1 MAHVLTAPD
10 TLARHAPDARASSE
24 AHTQTQDL
32 LRFITC
38 GSVDDGKSTLIGR
51 LLYESNLLFDDQLTQ
66 LEADSKKVGTQG
78 GELDFALLVD
88 GLSAEREQGITI
100 DVAYRFFATARRK
113 FIVAD
118 TPGHEQYT
126 RNMITGASTADLAVI
141 LIDAR
146 KGVLTQTR
154 RHSHLVALIGIKR
167 VVLAINKM
175 DLVDY
180 DRAVFERIDADYRA
194 FAAELGLAEIVSIPM
209 SALRGDNVIA
219 PSARMPWY
227 AGPTLMRHLDTL
239 PLAVRMTRDEPFR
252 LPVQW
257 VNRPHLNFR
266 GYAGSIA
273 SGEIRI
279 GERVRVLPS
288 GKESRVASVITQ
300 RGESDIARAGDA
312 VTLTLADEID
322 ISRGDMIA
330 RADAPPEVADQFEAT
345 LVWMHDAPLL
355 PGRPYLVKLGTQTVG
370 ATCATPKYK
379 IDVNTREHLAA
390 RTLALN
396 EIGVCNLSFDRPVAF
411 DPYDRNRHTGG
422 FIVIDRVTHDT
433 VGAGMLHFALRRAH
447 NVHWQAVDVDR
458 AARAAQK
465 AQTPRIVWLT
475 GLSGAGKSTIANLVE
490 KRLHALGKHTYL
502 LDGDNV
508 RHGLNRDLGF
518 TETDRVEN
526 IRRVAEVARLML
538 DAGLITLVSFIS
550 PFRAERD
557 MARAMAG
564 PDEFVEVFVDTPL
577 AVAEERDPKGLYKK
591 ARRGELKHFTGI
603 DSPYE
608 PPAQPELRVD
618 TVAESP
624 EEAAD
629 RIVAYLLR
637 ERAA

>member
-10 TLARHAPDARASSE
+10 TLARRDSAASAADDDA
-24 AHTQTQDL
+24 QTRDL

-51 LLYESNLLFDDQLTQ
+51 LLYESNMLFDDQLAQ
-66 LEADSKKVGTQG
+66 LETDSKKVGTQD

-180 DRAVFERIDADYRA
+180 DQAVFDRIDADYRA

-209 SALRGDNVIA
+209 SALRGDNVIV
-219 PSARMPWY
+219 PSAQMPWY
-227 AGPTLMRHLDTL
+227 AGPTLMQHLDRL
-239 PLAVRMTRDEPFR
+239 PLAARVTRDEPFR

-273 SGEIRI
+273 SGEIRV

-288 GKESRVASVITQ
+288 GKESRVATVITQ
-300 RGESDIARAGDA
+300 RGESDVARAGDA

-322 ISRGDMIA
+322 ISRGDLIA

-345 LVWMHDAPLL
+345 LVWMHDEPLL

-422 FIVIDRVTHDT
+422 FIVIDRFTNDT

-458 AARAAQK
+458 DARAVQK

-490 KRLHALGKHTYL
+490 KRLHALGRHTYL

-518 TETDRVEN
+518 TEADRVEN

-557 MARAMAG
+557 MARALVG

-624 EEAAD
+624 EQAAD